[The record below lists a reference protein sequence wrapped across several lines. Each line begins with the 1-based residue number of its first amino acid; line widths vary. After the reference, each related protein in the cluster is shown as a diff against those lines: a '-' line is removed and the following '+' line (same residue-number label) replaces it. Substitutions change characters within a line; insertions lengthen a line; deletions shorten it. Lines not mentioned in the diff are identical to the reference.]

1 MGKITAGIRRNA
13 WSYLFVLPMFALF
26 LAFTLYPL
34 AASFHYTFYEWDGI
48 GKPSDFVGLKHY
60 VSIASDALFWNAFR
74 NTFFYTIV
82 GVPIQLLLA
91 LALAVILNTYWLRG
105 RYVFRYAFISPIV
118 TSSAVI
124 GIVFTLIY
132 SSLGQHFNRL
142 LMQLG
147 FIERPLDWLGN
158 PQIAMW
164 LIVLVGVWVG
174 LGYPLI
180 YFLAALQSIDRELY
194 DAATVDGA
202 SGFLCFWYITI
213 PLIRPVGVV
222 VLLMTA
228 LHSLRVFDIVQ
239 VMTQGGPF
247 FATDVVGTYIYR
259 MAFFVMP
266 SGDVASRLG
275 YASAAAFFMGL
286 LVMGISLLQIAAVRR
301 MTRIS
306 RNESHHDQ
314 A

>member
-1 MGKITAGIRRNA
+1 MGKMIAGIRRNA
-13 WSYLFVLPMFALF
+13 WSYLFVLPMFILF

-34 AASFHYTFYEWDGI
+34 AASFHYTFYEWNGI
-48 GKPSDFVGLKHY
+48 GQPRDFVGLKHY
-60 VSIASDALFWNAFR
+60 INIASDALFWNAFR
-74 NTFFYTIV
+74 NTFFYTLV
-82 GVPIQLLLA
+82 GVPIQLFLA
-91 LALAVILNTYWLRG
+91 LGLAVILNTYWLRG
-105 RYVFRYAFISPIV
+105 RYIFRYAFISPIV
-118 TSSAVI
+118 TSSAAV
-124 GIVFTLIY
+124 GIIFTLIY
-132 SSLGQHFNRL
+132 SSLGQHFNRM

-147 FIERPLDWLGN
+147 LIERPLDWLGN

-164 LIVLVGVWVG
+164 LIVLVGVWIG

-202 SGFLCFWYITI
+202 SGLVCFWYITV

-222 VLLMTA
+222 VLLITV

-286 LVMGISLLQIAAVRR
+286 LVMGVSLLQIVAVRR
-301 MTRIS
+301 MARPPAREVNS
-306 RNESHHDQ
+306 GQ
-314 A
+314 V